1 MNPYVPAEWR
11 QGEHLQALYRE
22 FCVKTTGQHSP
33 ALQRL
38 INWLRSDPMQGKL
51 ALLCTVPHKEWQ
63 LVRMNGR
70 GLPMSRLEETY
81 HDIDDAE
88 RAIFRHRVRARL
100 RYPPPAAGPGRA
112 APPRPP
118 RRPCRVP
125 VPPVSCRKP
134 AMLHITAYVD
144 QVSVCPGQTVQLM
157 VHCEYPSYQVEVVK
171 VVHGD
176 TSPAAPQLKILPTD
190 GIRRELPGRPQ
201 RILAG
206 SFGLVERMP
215 AWSPGRSLTFQAFIC
230 PTTPG
235 KGRQAIISR
244 VR

>member
-100 RYPPPAAGPGRA
+100 GYAPGSRRA
-112 APPRPP
+112 QRLPRPGP
-118 RRPCRVP
+118 SRFVQKDRHAPHHCLRRSSQR
-125 VPPVSCRKP
+125 
-134 AMLHITAYVD
+134 L
-144 QVSVCPGQTVQLM
+144 PG
-157 VHCEYPSYQVEVVK
+157 PD
-171 VVHGD
+171 G
-176 TSPAAPQLKILPTD
+176 ATD
-190 GIRRELPGRPQ
+190 GPL
-201 RILAG
+201 
-206 SFGLVERMP
+206 
-215 AWSPGRSLTFQAFIC
+215 
-230 PTTPG
+230 
-235 KGRQAIISR
+235 
-244 VR
+244 

>member
-81 HDIDDAE
+81 HDIDDA
-88 RAIFRHRVRARL
+88 L
-100 RYPPPAAGPGRA
+100 PAGWPARA
-112 APPRPP
+112 APAASRSLPFRAERPP
-118 RRPCRVP
+118 C
-125 VPPVSCRKP
+125 S
-134 AMLHITAYVD
+134 
-144 QVSVCPGQTVQLM
+144 
-157 VHCEYPSYQVEVVK
+157 
-171 VVHGD
+171 
-176 TSPAAPQLKILPTD
+176 TSLPTS
-190 GIRRELPGRPQ
+190 IKSASARARR
-201 RILAG
+201 
-206 SFGLVERMP
+206 
-215 AWSPGRSLTFQAFIC
+215 C
-230 PTTPG
+230 N
-235 KGRQAIISR
+235 
-244 VR
+244 